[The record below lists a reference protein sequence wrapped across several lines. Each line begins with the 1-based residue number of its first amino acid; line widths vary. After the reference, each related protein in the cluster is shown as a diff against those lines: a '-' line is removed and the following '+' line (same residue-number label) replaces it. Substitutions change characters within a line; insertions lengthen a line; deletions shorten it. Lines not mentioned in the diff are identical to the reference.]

1 MYKGADVMK
10 KSFVVMIPIII
21 VVFLSS
27 ASSEGIVSIAATNK
41 GLMNAA
47 QEDKLIIVHKRI
59 GDDGH
64 QYDTFAKITNNE
76 QIVEIEK
83 LLGEI
88 QWQNAKVLMSRT
100 PDYTINLQNDKSSF
114 TTSLWISTSQEIV
127 ELVIRE
133 QNKYVRLDEEKSSI
147 LLELLTA

>member
-76 QIVEIEK
+76 QIVEI
-83 LLGEI
+83 
-88 QWQNAKVLMSRT
+88 
-100 PDYTINLQNDKSSF
+100 
-114 TTSLWISTSQEIV
+114 
-127 ELVIRE
+127 
-133 QNKYVRLDEEKSSI
+133 
-147 LLELLTA
+147 

>member
-1 MYKGADVMK
+1 
-10 KSFVVMIPIII
+10 
-21 VVFLSS
+21 
-27 ASSEGIVSIAATNK
+27 
-41 GLMNAA
+41 
-47 QEDKLIIVHKRI
+47 
-59 GDDGH
+59 
-64 QYDTFAKITNNE
+64 
-76 QIVEIEK
+76 
-83 LLGEI
+83 
-88 QWQNAKVLMSRT
+88 MSRT

>member
-1 MYKGADVMK
+1 MK